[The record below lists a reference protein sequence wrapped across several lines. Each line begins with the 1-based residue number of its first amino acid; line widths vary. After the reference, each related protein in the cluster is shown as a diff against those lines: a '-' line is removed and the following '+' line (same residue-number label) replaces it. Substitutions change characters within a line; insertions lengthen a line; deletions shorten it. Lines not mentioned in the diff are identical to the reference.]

1 MVSTL
6 TKIWFSVWISSVNEI
21 ILWKKNMHL
30 THIFKCVKDS
40 LVTYLPRPCLILSR
54 NYLCASHKSL
64 IFLYISDNI
73 ATIIERR
80 KKKIPTT
87 SLFIVHPILYWSN
100 PSERIEGKSQIK
112 TILNFQFCL
121 YCRSLSLNFL
131 NFFSPI
137 LLYTVHTVYIW
148 IWMAEEPKQIYFLNF
163 CEGILRASTN

>member
-1 MVSTL
+1 MRL
-6 TKIWFSVWISSVNEI
+6 KARRKLDDLDFNQDLIFSLNLKCKWDYFVK
-21 ILWKKNMHL
+21 KKNMHL

-73 ATIIERR
+73 ATIIER
-80 KKKIPTT
+80 KKIPTT

-112 TILNFQFCL
+112 TILNFQF
-121 YCRSLSLNFL
+121 LSLL
-131 NFFSPI
+131 PFFD
-137 LLYTVHTVYIW
+137 
-148 IWMAEEPKQIYFLNF
+148 FN
-163 CEGILRASTN
+163 CSTHFAPLCN

>member
-1 MVSTL
+1 MISTL

-21 ILWKKNMHL
+21 ILWKKKYA
-30 THIFKCVKDS
+30 FDS
-40 LVTYLPRPCLILSR
+40 YIQVCKRLLVTYLPRPCLILSR

-73 ATIIERR
+73 ATIIER
-80 KKKIPTT
+80 KKIPTT

-121 YCRSLSLNFL
+121 LPFFDFRFSLYFESGIVFALSLDSAL
-131 NFFSPI
+131 HLS
-137 LLYTVHTVYIW
+137 
-148 IWMAEEPKQIYFLNF
+148 
-163 CEGILRASTN
+163 

>member
-21 ILWKKNMHL
+21 ILWKKKYAFDSYIQVCKRLFSYLL
-30 THIFKCVKDS
+30 TKTLPYFVKKLFVCQS
-40 LVTYLPRPCLILSR
+40 QKPHFFCILVTILRPLL
-54 NYLCASHKSL
+54 K
-64 IFLYISDNI
+64 
-73 ATIIERR
+73 E
-80 KKKIPTT
+80 KKIPTT

-131 NFFSPI
+131 KFFSPI
-137 LLYTVHTVYIW
+137 LLFTVHTVYIW